1 MLVLLQ
7 VMFTDLDFLTAL
19 HVELD
24 VLQNFLFEVYCH
36 YNSIPFHNFR
46 HCFCV
51 TQMVETL
58 NNRSLT
64 LKNTAKTRVVVRLE
78 VWMLLQMYGLIW
90 LTDLRSKLSKLDL
103 FTMLASALCHD
114 LDHPGYNNVYQVARP
129 PSQSSRLLL
138 LTLAFPLNF
147 TQINAKTDLALRY
160 NDISPLENHHC
171 AVAFGILSK
180 VKTQTDW
187 S

>member
-19 HVELD
+19 HIELD

-51 TQMVETL
+51 TQMVETS
-58 NNRSLT
+58 NNHSLT
-64 LKNTAKTRVVVRLE
+64 LKNTAEMGSEALRLR
-78 VWMLLQMYGLIW
+78 MLLQMYGLIW

-114 LDHPGYNNVYQVARP
+114 LDHPGYNNVYQV
-129 PSQSSRLLL
+129 
-138 LTLAFPLNF
+138 
-147 TQINAKTDLALRY
+147 
-160 NDISPLENHHC
+160 
-171 AVAFGILSK
+171 
-180 VKTQTDW
+180 
-187 S
+187 

>member
-51 TQMVETL
+51 TQMV
-58 NNRSLT
+58 R
-64 LKNTAKTRVVVRLE
+64 
-78 VWMLLQMYGLIW
+78 
-90 LTDLRSKLSKLDL
+90 
-103 FTMLASALCHD
+103 
-114 LDHPGYNNVYQVARP
+114 
-129 PSQSSRLLL
+129 
-138 LTLAFPLNF
+138 
-147 TQINAKTDLALRY
+147 
-160 NDISPLENHHC
+160 
-171 AVAFGILSK
+171 
-180 VKTQTDW
+180 
-187 S
+187 